1 MKHLAGLL
9 ALMLLATPAIAATE
23 AGALGGKDPIK
34 ITGDQFVI
42 NDAQKTATFTG
53 NVVVLRTKLTVWGNK
68 VVVEYGTG
76 GPSDIKSFTALGNV
90 RIKTPDQDATGQTA
104 VYDPQTQLLHL
115 TGNVIVVNATGTVGS
130 PELVVNLVTN
140 TSTFSAAKGKGG
152 GRVTGVFTP
161 K

>member
-1 MKHLAGLL
+1 VKRLATLL
-9 ALMLLATPAIAATE
+9 ALLLLTPVAMGATE

-34 ITGDQFVI
+34 ITGDKFVI
-42 NDAQKTATFTG
+42 DDAQKTATFTG

-76 GPSDIKSFTALGNV
+76 GPSDIKSFTARGNV

-104 VYDPQTQLLHL
+104 VYDPSTQLLHL
-115 TGNVIVVNATGTVGS
+115 TGNVIVVNASGTVGS

-140 TSTFSAAKGKGG
+140 TSTFSASKGG